1 MSKKALFL
9 SGLIL
14 MVGLSGCL
22 GESENS
28 GAAQT
33 NSQLIALEIIND
45 CENTEVNIQ
54 STDLANGTTM
64 DTILGINVSVY
75 HSIYTPDVSGLVFGY
90 DTNLDGD
97 IDVFDNSSKGVN
109 NLSIP
114 LSEIEYLTEDFFLT
128 SIAGIATAVDGISTQ
143 LVHLSNDCESL
154 SNVNLAQITV
164 YRGDFSNFDFSVTDA
179 SGSPTSA
186 GGEDLVYVAMDAGED
201 ISWATVIVQLS
212 NGGAYSECTNPD
224 QTADTACAVSD
235 SNNDGK
241 WGFGEEVTISEGS
254 DDICSS
260 ACTVQVKIL
269 DRASNKLIY
278 ESTESNVI

>member
-1 MSKKALFL
+1 MTKKALFL

-33 NSQLIALEIIND
+33 NSRLIALEIIND

-114 LSEIEYLTEDFFLT
+114 LSEIEYLTEDFFLH
-128 SIAGIATAVDGISTQ
+128 Q
-143 LVHLSNDCESL
+143 LQELL
-154 SNVNLAQITV
+154 
-164 YRGDFSNFDFSVTDA
+164 
-179 SGSPTSA
+179 P
-186 GGEDLVYVAMDAGED
+186 
-201 ISWATVIVQLS
+201 
-212 NGGAYSECTNPD
+212 P
-224 QTADTACAVSD
+224 
-235 SNNDGK
+235 
-241 WGFGEEVTISEGS
+241 
-254 DDICSS
+254 
-260 ACTVQVKIL
+260 
-269 DRASNKLIY
+269 
-278 ESTESNVI
+278 